1 MCNTFIM
8 ISCHYSGYEVKD
20 GQKARARERE
30 REREKR
36 KDDGTRTRRG
46 PGVEKAGR
54 RPREMMISPLRAR

>member
-46 PGVEKAGR
+46 RGGGEGREEAKRNDDLAAAG
-54 RPREMMISPLRAR
+54 